1 MASAR
6 GTHELIVGIAQGDRP
21 DGWGAVDGDRCGAL
35 DVLDVGTDVEHALSE
50 VQQVAAGHAG
60 DIGVRVT
67 DGCDL
72 DPARLPRRANTV
84 VVGSLELL
92 PRFRGDGRRVLVEVT
107 SLGEARSAAA
117 RGADGLIAR
126 IPEGPG
132 QVDGDPAA
140 ALLERLA
147 GAVDLPIWLPA
158 GAAPSA
164 AVTAPAGAPGHGTP
178 SPSSPS
184 SSSPTAG
191 EQGLLGPCSLAGVPV
206 AVVGDGGG
214 SAGCVRDVLLRAGAA
229 VAAVAPGAPL
239 PPGTRLVVDL
249 TGLAVADG
257 DGDGDAVGESGLG
270 PGSVVLV
277 AGGARGIG
285 AEVALGLARAFGCG
299 LELAGRSPLP
309 PGDEAGPLAGRDGP
323 VAVRHA
329 VLRRDELGRPGE
341 IAAEPGRILAAREI
355 RRTLAA
361 VAEHAAFAGYRALDA
376 RDPVALAAAV
386 DDVRATRGR
395 CDGVVHVWGTP
406 AGPGIPGALD
416 GPGTA
421 PGDAA

>member
-1 MASAR
+1 VASAR
-6 GTHELIVGIAQGDRP
+6 GTHELIVGIAPGDRP

-50 VQQVAAGHAG
+50 MQLVAADHAG
-60 DIGVRVT
+60 DFGVRVT

-126 IPEGPG
+126 IPEAPG
-132 QVDGDPAA
+132 QVDGDPAR

-178 SPSSPS
+178 SPSS
-184 SSSPTAG
+184 SSPS
-191 EQGLLGPCSLAGVPV
+191 LLGPCSLAGVPV
-206 AVVGDGGG
+206 AIVGGG
-214 SAGCVRDVLLRAGAA
+214 GDAAGCVRDVLLGAGAA
-229 VAAVAPGAPL
+229 VAAVAAGAPL
-239 PPGTRLVVDL
+239 PPGTRHVVDL
-249 TGLAVADG
+249 TGLAAGAEGADETG
-257 DGDGDAVGESGLG
+257 GADDGGSPGLD
-270 PGSVVLV
+270 PGAVVLV

-299 LELAGRSPLP
+299 LELAGRSSLP
-309 PGDEAGPLAGRDGP
+309 PGVGAAHLAGRDGP

-341 IAAEPGRILAAREI
+341 IAAEPGRILAVREI

-361 VAEHAAFAGYRALDA
+361 VAEHATFAGYRALDA
-376 RDPVALAAAV
+376 RDPAALAAAV

-395 CDGVVHVWGTP
+395 CDGVVHVWGMP
-406 AGPGIPGALD
+406 GAPGGPDALD

-421 PGDAA
+421 PGDRVA